1 MLVVYGIAN
10 IFGSVHFWLL
20 GATTGAIIVMIA
32 AVRFFVFTVSTAKSW
47 LYVILAANTIALL
60 FASEGVFLGLLAFS
74 ASALVTLAVFSQ
86 NNHWFRILI
95 IIGMFIWLLY
105 DISIKS
111 VVASL
116 EDIFFLASSVL
127 GYVRHRKVVWGLVK

>member
-1 MLVVYGIAN
+1 M
-10 IFGSVHFWLL
+10 
-20 GATTGAIIVMIA
+20 MIA